1 MSWGPAP
8 PPQGTKPFLLS
19 QRKPGSPGSRWSLP
33 AEPRHLWGEA
43 VCAALNK
50 GGFLASALRGGWCG
64 LRSSLCRGPQTPA
77 LEATRAFLNKRCGF

>member
-8 PPQGTKPFLLS
+8 PPGDKAIPSVTKET
-19 QRKPGSPGSRWSLP
+19 GSPGSRWSLP
-33 AEPRHLWGEA
+33 AEPRHLWGKA

-64 LRSSLCRGPQTPA
+64 PRSSLCHGPQPPA